1 MASLAT
7 WRPISVTWY
16 LSIADGTDGF
26 SPPSMAPAVTE
37 RAASIV

>member
-16 LSIADGTDGF
+16 FSIAEGTEGF